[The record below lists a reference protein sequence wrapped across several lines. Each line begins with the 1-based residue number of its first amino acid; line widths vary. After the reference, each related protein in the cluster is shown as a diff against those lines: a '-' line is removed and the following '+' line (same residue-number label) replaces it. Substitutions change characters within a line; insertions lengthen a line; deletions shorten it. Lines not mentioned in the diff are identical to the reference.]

1 MGVWFRDWWGVGGR
15 WLLGLGMW
23 LFGCGFGFG
32 FWCRW
37 GGGGGAPG
45 GGRGGFFCLLVVVCF
60 FFFLALLGF
69 TFGLEF
75 VMVASDGL

>member
-1 MGVWFRDWWGVGGR
+1 MCGFVTGGVWEGGGCWGWVCGCLGVVLVLVFGVGGVVVV
-15 WLLGLGMW
+15 G
-23 LFGCGFGFG
+23 
-32 FWCRW
+32 
-37 GGGGGAPG
+37 P
-45 GGRGGFFCLLVVVCF
+45 RGGFFCLLVVVCF